1 MKNLITKSYLIL
13 NTGYLILKEFFD
25 PSLEGNP
32 YEKKLIKEKPFFILG
47 QKLNTRLMIKD

>member
-1 MKNLITKSYLIL
+1 MKNLIIKSYLIL

-32 YEKKLIKEKPFFILG
+32 YEKRLPEEKPFFIFG